1 MQHWYQPHP
10 YGVLPK
16 GNAMGDESLQLC
28 RRMGS
33 LYTARDRSE
42 ADELECT
49 LELVSFLDPISAC
62 RLSSTCSAWYAFLHV
77 SDFWKRLYQSLSPER
92 LRFRKDWKT
101 SCIHAWEAHRIQQ
114 TKVLLQNGDMT
125 TGRRSVSARAVNFT
139 HRPMRC
145 DRPIF
150 NDILF
155 QSWMCTIMPMD
166 YRLIKVA
173 PMPRKEGD
181 KASSSY
187 GGGEC
192 SSDDDMGAGSVCRP
206 RHAERGAADAP
217 AARWQYKSKLKPIPR
232 ADGSRMSPDDF
243 QATYERAGVPV
254 ILTGIATQWPIYSI
268 LQGSF
273 RRMAQP
279 ELFRGGTQDTPMRCE
294 HTTMT
299 AAEYLEYATTQN
311 DERPIY
317 LFDAEFGDALRADS
331 LFTVPPMCAV
341 DDYFNVMGKDRPK
354 YRWLIA
360 GPARGGSSFHVDP
373 NMTHAWNAC
382 LTGRKRWI
390 LFPPNE
396 PPPGVHPSEDM
407 SEVTTPVSLTEWL
420 MNFYDESVAKLKN
433 CGYEGVCEEG
443 EVMYVPAGW
452 WHFVVNLEDSVA
464 LTQNYVSRTNLPKV
478 IQFLR
483 TMKSSIS
490 GVDEDADGANMQMV
504 ARRREGF
511 AEEFV
516 AAMRVSHREITKDAE
531 QLLEDAATARR
542 NKRPREVKVEM
553 LEAESDGF
561 SFSF

>member
-1 MQHWYQPHP
+1 
-10 YGVLPK
+10 
-16 GNAMGDESLQLC
+16 MGDETLQLVQ
-28 RRMGS
+28 RMGS
-33 LYTARDRSE
+33 LYVARGRSE

-49 LELVSFLDPISAC
+49 MELLSFLDPVSAS
-62 RLSSTCSAWYAFLHV
+62 RLSATCTAWYAFIHV
-77 SDFWKRLYQSLSPER
+77 SDFWKRLYQTLSPER
-92 LRFRKDWKT
+92 LRFKRDWKT
-101 SCIHAWEAHRIQQ
+101 SCIQVWEAAQRANAQKEHHQQ
-114 TKVLLQNGDMT
+114 SGHT
-125 TGRRSVSARAVNFT
+125 TRRSGSMRGSMNFT

-145 DRPIF
+145 ERPIF

-166 YRLIKVA
+166 YKLVKVA
-173 PMPRKEGD
+173 PMPKKDGD
-181 KASSSY
+181 HFSDSCV
-187 GGGEC
+187 GEC
-192 SSDDDMGAGSVCRP
+192 SSDEDIGAGSIRHP
-206 RHAERGAADAP
+206 RSAERGAADAP
-217 AARWQYKSKLKPIPR
+217 AIRWQYKSKMKSIPR
-232 ADGSRMSPDDF
+232 VDGSRMLPEVF
-243 QATYERAGVPV
+243 QATYESGGQPV
-254 ILTGIATQWPIYSI
+254 ILTGIATQWPIYKI

-299 AAEYLEYATTQN
+299 AAEYLEYATAQN

-331 LFTVPPMCAV
+331 LFSVPPMFAV
-341 DDYFNVMGKDRPK
+341 DDYFSVMGSDRPK

-396 PPPGVHPSEDM
+396 PPPGVHPSDDM

-420 MNFYDESVAKLKN
+420 MNFYDESVVKLKH

-443 EVMYVPAGW
+443 EIMYVPAGW

-516 AAMRVSHREITKDAE
+516 AAMRISHRGITKDAE
-531 QLLEDAATARR
+531 QLLDAAAVARR
-542 NKRPREVKVEM
+542 SKRPREVKVE
-553 LEAESDGF
+553 LLDEGSDGF